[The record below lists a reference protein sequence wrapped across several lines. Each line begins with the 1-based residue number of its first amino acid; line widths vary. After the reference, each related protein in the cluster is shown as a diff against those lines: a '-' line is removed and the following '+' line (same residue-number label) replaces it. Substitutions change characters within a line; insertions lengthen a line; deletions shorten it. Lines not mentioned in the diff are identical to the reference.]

1 MLVII
6 VATVWLFAKTTFVP
20 WYFRKG
26 SVVVDFNIIIQ
37 IVTTDPKNETTIAD
51 KKAFVVQT
59 TIKEAE
65 DGFVKRLKVS
75 KVIPKSKFVVVK
87 LVLSKFLFKF
97 RAGFDISWDSSLL
110 QYLFPPRSMNMYE
123 WVITNCHCYWN
134 RRVTCHGVVSNPG

>member
-1 MLVII
+1 M
-6 VATVWLFAKTTFVP
+6 
-20 WYFRKG
+20 
-26 SVVVDFNIIIQ
+26 VVDFNIIIQ

-51 KKAFVVQT
+51 KKAFVVQ

-97 RAGFDISWDSSLL
+97 RAGFDIS
-110 QYLFPPRSMNMYE
+110 
-123 WVITNCHCYWN
+123 
-134 RRVTCHGVVSNPG
+134 